1 MSNNQDLLPVK
12 ITIDNTDK
20 GDGKVDNDDGKES
33 IIIRD
38 VLGELGDL
46 AFHISS
52 DTYVSKLITKEH
64 SGPETYN
71 KILGEWLKVNN

>member
-1 MSNNQDLLPVK
+1 MSNYQELLP
-12 ITIDNTDK
+12 IEIMINNTDK
-20 GDGKVDNDDGKES
+20 GDGQGDNDVEY

-38 VLGELGDL
+38 VLGDPDER

-64 SGPETYN
+64 SDLEKYN
-71 KILGEWLKVNN
+71 KILGEWLKVHN

>member
-1 MSNNQDLLPVK
+1 MSNYQDLLPVK
-12 ITIDNTDK
+12 ITIDNF
-20 GDGKVDNDDGKES
+20 DNDDGQES

-38 VLGELGDL
+38 VLGDPDER

-64 SGPETYN
+64 SDPEKYN
-71 KILGEWLKVNN
+71 KILGEWLKVHN

>member
-1 MSNNQDLLPVK
+1 MSNYQELPIE
-12 ITIDNTDK
+12 ITIDNF
-20 GDGKVDNDDGKES
+20 DDGKES

-38 VLGELGDL
+38 VLGDPDER

-64 SGPETYN
+64 SDPEKYN
-71 KILGEWLKVNN
+71 KILGEWLKVHN